1 MNSSSAS
8 TDVQNSTNLD
18 SALDQ
23 SIQAATALHLT
34 DAELITKLF
43 EHLHH
48 IDNISKQIVQVNSTA
63 QPVKKMF
70 NSLGGP

>member
-1 MNSSSAS
+1 MNSGN
-8 TDVQNSTNLD
+8 DLQNSSDL
-18 SALDQ
+18 SLALEQ
-23 SIQAATALHLT
+23 SVQAASALHLT